1 MNYFERNMT
10 ECNQEKIKNDCACTY
25 DCHRRGKCC
34 ECIQYHLSMNQL
46 PGCAFAKIS
55 NDAERSYNRDFEY
68 FAKLV
73 LKK

>member
-1 MNYFERNMT
+1 MT
-10 ECNQEKIKNDCACTY
+10 ECKQEERKVNCTCTY

-34 ECIQYHLSMNQL
+34 ECLDYHLAMSQL

-55 NDAERSYNRDFEY
+55 KEAERSYNRDFDY
-68 FAKLV
+68 FATLV